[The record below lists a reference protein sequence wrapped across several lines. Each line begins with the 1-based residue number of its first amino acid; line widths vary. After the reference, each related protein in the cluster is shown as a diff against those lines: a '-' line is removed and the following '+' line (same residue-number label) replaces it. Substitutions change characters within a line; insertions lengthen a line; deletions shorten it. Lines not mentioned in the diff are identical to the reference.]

1 MRTDLSDPG
10 QMSDLLHD
18 HLTLGLRPGCPAC
31 IQLEADLRASL
42 PAGFE
47 VFGLDEKALVG

>member
-1 MRTDLSDPG
+1 MLSHTG
-10 QMSDLLHD
+10 FMSDLLHD

-31 IQLEADLRASL
+31 AQTEEDLRASL

-47 VFGLDEKALVG
+47 VYTLVS